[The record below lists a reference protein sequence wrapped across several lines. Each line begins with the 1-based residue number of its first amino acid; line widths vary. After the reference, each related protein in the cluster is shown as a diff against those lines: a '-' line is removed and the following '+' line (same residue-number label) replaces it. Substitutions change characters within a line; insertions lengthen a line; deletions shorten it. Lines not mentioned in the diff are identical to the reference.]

1 MKVSTVKMPRTTTPL
16 SDTEI
21 KKSKIKDKTYKL
33 SDGQGL
39 YLVVKENGTKFF
51 RYDYTFQNKRK
62 SMSFGTYPE
71 ISLKDARIKRD
82 ETKKLLLEGI
92 DPIEY
97 KNNNIP
103 TLSSTFKAIAENW
116 LDKMKS
122 GWESSTHQKTK
133 ARLENHVYD
142 FIGHI
147 NIQDITRLDILKII
161 DHMQKQ
167 DIFELTSRVLNNIER
182 IYKYAVTYGL
192 VKHNIIAD
200 IDKRSALKSK
210 EVVHVP
216 AVTKEND
223 IRELMKDIVNYG
235 KMYRADIST
244 IYALRLAPFVFL
256 RPFNLRNLEWKE
268 IDFMNAFIDIP
279 AHKMKGKVRFILP
292 LSEQALATLEKVKP
306 YSYDRSS
313 LVFPSPT
320 SNSKPL
326 SENTLNHA
334 LMKLGYKN
342 LMTTHGFRSMFS
354 TTANCHKTKHGFH
367 PDVIEACLA
376 HAEKNK
382 VRAAYDRTDVMKY
395 FEEKKKLVLWWGN
408 WLIKNSTV

>member
-1 MKVSTVKMPRTTTPL
+1 MPRSTTPL

-39 YLVVKENGTKFF
+39 YLVVKDNGTKFF

-62 SMSFGTYPE
+62 SMSFGTYPDL
-71 ISLKDARIKRD
+71 SLKEARVKRE
-82 ETKKLLLEGI
+82 ETKKLLLEEI
-92 DPIEY
+92 DPVEY

-116 LDKMKS
+116 LDKMQS
-122 GWESSTHQKTK
+122 GWKPITHQKSK
-133 ARLENHVYD
+133 VRLEQHAYP
-142 FIGHI
+142 FIGHM
-147 NIQDITRLDILKII
+147 NIKDITRLDILKII

-167 DIFELTSRVLNNIER
+167 DIYELTSRVLNNIER

-192 VKHNIIAD
+192 VEHNIIAD
-200 IDKRSALKSK
+200 LDKRSVLKRK

-216 AVTKEND
+216 ALTKEDEIKGLIND
-223 IRELMKDIVNYG
+223 IYSYG
-235 KMYRADIST
+235 DAFNADIST

-256 RPFNLRNLEWKE
+256 RPFNLRNLEWSEINFKESYIE
-268 IDFMNAFIDIP
+268 IDAE
-279 AHKMKGKVRFILP
+279 KMKMNQSFILP
-292 LSEQALATLEKVKP
+292 LSKQALEIIDKIKP
-306 YSYDRSS
+306 YSFGQSKF
-313 LVFPSPT
+313 VFPSPT
-320 SNSKPL
+320 TNLKPI

-342 LMTTHGFRSMFS
+342 TMTSHGFRSMFS
-354 TTANCHKTKHGFH
+354 TTANRYKTKYSFD

-376 HAEKNK
+376 HAESNK
-382 VRAAYDRTDVMKY
+382 VRAAYDRTDIMKY
-395 FEEKKKLVLWWGN
+395 LDEKRKLVQWWAD
-408 WLIKNSTV
+408 WLKN

>member
-1 MKVSTVKMPRTTTPL
+1 MSRSTTPL

-71 ISLKDARIKRD
+71 ISLKDARIKRA

-103 TLSSTFKAIAENW
+103 TLSSTFQAIAENW
-116 LDKMKS
+116 LVKMQSEWKPI
-122 GWESSTHQKTK
+122 THQKSK
-133 ARLENHVYD
+133 VRLEQHAYP

-192 VKHNIIAD
+192 VEHNIIAD
-200 IDKRSALKSK
+200 IDKRSVLRRKD
-210 EVVHVP
+210 VVHVP
-216 AVTKEND
+216 ALTQEDD
-223 IRELMKDIVNYG
+223 IRELMKDIQSYG
-235 KMYRADIST
+235 QLYNADIST

-256 RPFNLRNLEWKE
+256 RPFNLRNLEWSE
-268 IDFMNAFIDIP
+268 INFNESFLEISAQ
-279 AHKMKGKVRFILP
+279 KMKMSEAFILP
-292 LSEQALATLEKVKP
+292 LSDQALIIINHIKP
-306 YSYDRSS
+306 YSFEKSKF
-313 LVFPSPT
+313 VFPSPT
-320 SNSKPL
+320 SNQKPI

-342 LMTTHGFRSMFS
+342 AMTSHGFRSMFS
-354 TTANCHKTKHGFH
+354 TTANRYKTKYSFD

-395 FEEKKKLVLWWGN
+395 FEEKKKLVQWWAD
-408 WLIKNSTV
+408 WVEL

>member
-1 MKVSTVKMPRTTTPL
+1 MPRSTTPL

-39 YLVVKENGTKFF
+39 YLVVKDNGTKFF

-62 SMSFGTYPE
+62 SMSFGTYPDV
-71 ISLKDARIKRD
+71 SLKDARIKRD
-82 ETKKLLLEGI
+82 ETKKLLLDGI

-116 LDKMKS
+116 LSKMHSEWKPI
-122 GWESSTHQKTK
+122 THQKSK
-133 ARLENHVYD
+133 VRLEQHAYP
-142 FIGHI
+142 FIGHM

-167 DIFELTSRVLNNIER
+167 DIYELTSRVLNNIER

-192 VKHNIIAD
+192 VEHNIIAD
-200 IDKRSALKSK
+200 IDKRSVLKRK

-216 AVTKEND
+216 ALTKED
-223 IRELMKDIVNYG
+223 EIKELIKDIYSYG
-235 KMYRADIST
+235 ETYNADIST

-256 RPFNLRNLEWKE
+256 RPFNLRNLEWSEINFKESYIE
-268 IDFMNAFIDIP
+268 IDAE
-279 AHKMKGKVRFILP
+279 KMKMNQSFILP
-292 LSEQALATLEKVKP
+292 LSKQALEIIDKIKP
-306 YSYDRSS
+306 YSFGQSKF
-313 LVFPSPT
+313 VFPSPT
-320 SNSKPL
+320 SSLKPI

-342 LMTTHGFRSMFS
+342 TMTSHGFRSMFS
-354 TTANCHKTKHGFH
+354 TTANRYKTKYGFD
-367 PDVIEACLA
+367 PDVIEASLA
-376 HAEKNK
+376 HAESNK
-382 VRAAYDRTDVMKY
+382 VRAAYDRSDVMKY
-395 FEEKKKLVLWWGN
+395 FDEKKKLVQWWAD
-408 WLIKNSTV
+408 WLEN

>member
-1 MKVSTVKMPRTTTPL
+1 MPRSTTPL

-62 SMSFGTYPE
+62 SMSFGTYPD

-82 ETKKLLLEGI
+82 ETKKLLLDGI

-103 TLSSTFKAIAENW
+103 TLSSTFQTIAANW
-116 LDKMKS
+116 LVKMQS
-122 GWESSTHQKTK
+122 EWEPVTYKK
-133 ARLENHVYD
+133 AKVRLEQHAYP
-142 FIGHI
+142 FIGHM

-167 DIFELTSRVLNNIER
+167 NIFELTSRVLNNIER

-192 VKHNIIAD
+192 VEHNIIAD
-200 IDKRSALKSK
+200 IDKRSALKRK

-216 AVTKEND
+216 ALTKED
-223 IRELMKDIVNYG
+223 EIKELIKDIYSYG
-235 KMYRADIST
+235 ETYNADIST

-256 RPFNLRNLEWKE
+256 RPFNLRNLEWLEINFKESYIE
-268 IDFMNAFIDIP
+268 IDAE
-279 AHKMKGKVRFILP
+279 KMKMNQSFILP
-292 LSEQALATLEKVKP
+292 LSKQALEIINKIKP
-306 YSYDRSS
+306 YSFGQSKF
-313 LVFPSPT
+313 VFPSPT
-320 SNSKPL
+320 SNLKPI

-342 LMTTHGFRSMFS
+342 TMTSHGFRSMFS
-354 TTANCHKTKHGFH
+354 TTANRYKTKYGFD
-367 PDVIEACLA
+367 PDVIEASLA
-376 HAEKNK
+376 HAESNK

-395 FEEKKKLVLWWGN
+395 FDEKKKLVQWWAD
-408 WLIKNSTV
+408 WLEN

>member
-1 MKVSTVKMPRTTTPL
+1 MPRSTTPL

-21 KKSKIKDKTYKL
+21 KKSKIKDKPYKL

-39 YLVVKENGTKFF
+39 YLVVKDNGTKFF

-62 SMSFGTYPE
+62 SMSFGTYPD
-71 ISLKDARIKRD
+71 ISLKEARIKRD

-116 LDKMKS
+116 LNKMHSEWKPI
-122 GWESSTHQKTK
+122 THQKSK
-133 ARLENHVYD
+133 VRLEQHAYP
-142 FIGHI
+142 FIGYM
-147 NIQDITRLDILKII
+147 NIQEITRLDILKII

-167 DIFELTSRVLNNIER
+167 DIYELTSRVLNNIER

-192 VKHNIIAD
+192 VEHNIIAD
-200 IDKRSALKSK
+200 IDKRSVLKRK

-216 AVTKEND
+216 ALTKED
-223 IRELMKDIVNYG
+223 EIKELIKDIYSYG
-235 KMYRADIST
+235 ETYNADIST

-256 RPFNLRNLEWKE
+256 RPFNLRNLEWSEINYKE
-268 IDFMNAFIDIP
+268 SYIEIVAE
-279 AHKMKGKVRFILP
+279 KMKMNQSFILP
-292 LSEQALATLEKVKP
+292 LSKQALEIIDKIKP
-306 YSYDRSS
+306 YSFGQSKF
-313 LVFPSPT
+313 VFPSPT
-320 SNSKPL
+320 SNLKPI

-342 LMTTHGFRSMFS
+342 TMTSHGFRSMFS
-354 TTANCHKTKHGFH
+354 TTANRYKTKYGFD
-367 PDVIEACLA
+367 PDVIEASLA
-376 HAEKNK
+376 HAESNK
-382 VRAAYDRTDVMKY
+382 VRAAYDRSDVMKY
-395 FEEKKKLVLWWGN
+395 FDEKKKLVQWWAD
-408 WLIKNSTV
+408 WLEN

>member
-1 MKVSTVKMPRTTTPL
+1 MSRSTTPL

-39 YLVVKENGTKFF
+39 YLVVKDNGTKFF

-82 ETKKLLLEGI
+82 ETRKLLLEDI

-97 KNNNIP
+97 KNSNTP
-103 TLSSTFKAIAENW
+103 ALTTTFRSIAENW
-116 LDKMKS
+116 LDKMQSEWKPITYQKS
-122 GWESSTHQKTK
+122 KV
-133 ARLENHVYD
+133 RLEQHAYP
-142 FIGHI
+142 FIGNM
-147 NIQDITRLDILKII
+147 NIQDITRLDILKVI
-161 DHMQKQ
+161 DHMQQQ

-182 IYKYAVTYGL
+182 VYKYAVTYGL
-192 VKHNIIAD
+192 VAHNIIAD
-200 IDKRSALKSK
+200 LDKRSVLKRK
-210 EVVHVP
+210 DVVHVP
-216 AVTKEND
+216 AVTKEDD
-223 IRELMKDIVNYG
+223 IKELMKDIYSYG
-235 KMYRADIST
+235 EMYNADIST
-244 IYALRLAPFVFL
+244 IYALRLSPFVFL
-256 RPFNLRNLEWKE
+256 RPFNLRHLEWSEINFKESYIE
-268 IDFMNAFIDIP
+268 IDAE
-279 AHKMKGKVRFILP
+279 KMKMNQSFILP
-292 LSEQALATLEKVKP
+292 LSKQALEIIDKIKP
-306 YSYDRSS
+306 YSFGQSKF
-313 LVFPSPT
+313 VFPSPT
-320 SNSKPL
+320 SNLKPI

-342 LMTTHGFRSMFS
+342 TMTSHGFRSMFS
-354 TTANCHKTKHGFH
+354 TTANRCKTKYSFD

-395 FEEKKKLVLWWGN
+395 FEEKKRLVEWWAN
-408 WLIKNSTV
+408 WLCDKEE

>member
-1 MKVSTVKMPRTTTPL
+1 MPRNTMPL

-39 YLVVKENGTKFF
+39 YLVVKDNGTKFF

-62 SMSFGTYPE
+62 SMSFGIYPDF
-71 ISLKDARIKRD
+71 SLKDARIKRD
-82 ETKKLLLEGI
+82 ETKGLLLQGI

-103 TLSSTFKAIAENW
+103 TLSLTFQAIAENW
-116 LDKMKS
+116 LAKMQSEWKPI
-122 GWESSTHQKTK
+122 THQKSK
-133 ARLENHVYD
+133 VRLEQHAHP
-142 FIGHI
+142 FIGHM
-147 NIQDITRLDILKII
+147 NIKDITRLDILKIM

-192 VKHNIIAD
+192 VEHNIIAD
-200 IDKRSALKSK
+200 IDKRSALKRK
-210 EVVHVP
+210 DVVHVP
-216 AVTKEND
+216 ALTQEND
-223 IRELMKDIVNYG
+223 IRELMKDIKSYG
-235 KMYRADIST
+235 QIYNADIST

-256 RPFNLRNLEWKE
+256 RPFNLRNLEWSE
-268 IDFMNAFIDIP
+268 ISFTQSFLEIPAQKMKMSQAFI
-279 AHKMKGKVRFILP
+279 LS
-292 LSEQALATLEKVKP
+292 LSEQALNIINQIKP
-306 YSYDRSS
+306 YSFGRSNF
-313 LVFPSPT
+313 VFPSPT
-320 SNSKPL
+320 SNLKPI

-342 LMTTHGFRSMFS
+342 IMTSHGFRSMFS
-354 TTANCHKTKHGFH
+354 TTVNRYKTKHFM
-367 PDVIEACLA
+367 DADIIEACLA

-382 VRAAYDRTDVMKY
+382 VRAAYDRSDVMKY
-395 FEEKKKLVLWWGN
+395 FDEKKKLVQWWAD
-408 WLIKNSTV
+408 WLEL

>member
-1 MKVSTVKMPRTTTPL
+1 MSRSTTPL

-71 ISLKDARIKRD
+71 ISLKDARIKKD

-103 TLSSTFKAIAENW
+103 TLSSTFQAIAENW
-116 LDKMKS
+116 LAKMQSEWKPI
-122 GWESSTHQKTK
+122 THQKSK
-133 ARLENHVYD
+133 VRLEQHAYP
-142 FIGHI
+142 FIGHM

-192 VKHNIIAD
+192 VEHNIIAD
-200 IDKRSALKSK
+200 IDKRSVLRRKD
-210 EVVHVP
+210 VVHVP
-216 AVTKEND
+216 ALTQEDD
-223 IRELMKDIVNYG
+223 IRELIV
-235 KMYRADIST
+235 KRTAKLVS
-244 IYALRLAPFVFL
+244 RKC
-256 RPFNLRNLEWKE
+256 NLRV
-268 IDFMNAFIDIP
+268 AF
-279 AHKMKGKVRFILP
+279 
-292 LSEQALATLEKVKP
+292 
-306 YSYDRSS
+306 
-313 LVFPSPT
+313 
-320 SNSKPL
+320 
-326 SENTLNHA
+326 
-334 LMKLGYKN
+334 
-342 LMTTHGFRSMFS
+342 
-354 TTANCHKTKHGFH
+354 
-367 PDVIEACLA
+367 
-376 HAEKNK
+376 
-382 VRAAYDRTDVMKY
+382 
-395 FEEKKKLVLWWGN
+395 
-408 WLIKNSTV
+408 

>member
-1 MKVSTVKMPRTTTPL
+1 MPRSTTPL

-39 YLVVKENGTKFF
+39 YLVVKDNGTKFF

-62 SMSFGTYPE
+62 SMSFGTYPDL
-71 ISLKDARIKRD
+71 SLKEARIKRD
-82 ETKKLLLEGI
+82 ETKKLLLEKI

-103 TLSSTFKAIAENW
+103 TLSYTFKVIAENW
-116 LDKMKS
+116 LYKMQSEWKPI
-122 GWESSTHQKTK
+122 THQKSK
-133 ARLENHVYD
+133 VRLEQHAYP
-142 FIGHI
+142 FIGHV
-147 NIQDITRLDILKII
+147 NIKDITRLDILKII
-161 DHMQKQ
+161 DHMQEQ
-167 DIFELTSRVLNNIER
+167 DIYELTSRVLNNIER

-192 VKHNIIAD
+192 AEHNIIAD
-200 IDKRSALKSK
+200 LDKRSVLKRK

-216 AVTKEND
+216 ALTKED
-223 IRELMKDIVNYG
+223 EIKGLIKDIFSYG
-235 KMYRADIST
+235 EAFNADIST

-256 RPFNLRNLEWKE
+256 RPFNLRNLEWSEINFKE
-268 IDFMNAFIDIP
+268 SYIEINAE
-279 AHKMKGKVRFILP
+279 KMKMNQSFILP
-292 LSEQALATLEKVKP
+292 LSKQALEIINTIKP
-306 YSYDRSS
+306 YSFKQSKF
-313 LVFPSPT
+313 VFPSPT
-320 SNSKPL
+320 TNLKPI

-342 LMTTHGFRSMFS
+342 TMTSHGFRSMFS
-354 TTANCHKTKHGFH
+354 TTANRYKTKHGFD

-376 HAEKNK
+376 HAESNK

-395 FEEKKKLVLWWGN
+395 FDEKKRLVQWWAD
-408 WLIKNSTV
+408 WLLD

>member
-1 MKVSTVKMPRTTTPL
+1 MSRSTTPL

-51 RYDYTFQNKRK
+51 RYDYTFQSKRK

-103 TLSSTFKAIAENW
+103 TLSSTFQAIAENW
-116 LDKMKS
+116 LAKMQSEWKPI
-122 GWESSTHQKTK
+122 THQKSK
-133 ARLENHVYD
+133 VRLAQHAYP

-161 DHMQKQ
+161 DYMQKQ

-192 VKHNIIAD
+192 VEHNIIAD
-200 IDKRSALKSK
+200 IDKRSVLRRKD
-210 EVVHVP
+210 VVHVP
-216 AVTKEND
+216 ALTQEDD
-223 IRELMKDIVNYG
+223 IRELMKDIQSYG
-235 KMYRADIST
+235 QLYNADIST

-256 RPFNLRNLEWKE
+256 RPFNLRNLEWSEVNFNESFLE
-268 IDFMNAFIDIP
+268 ISAQ
-279 AHKMKGKVRFILP
+279 KMKMSEAFILP
-292 LSEQALATLEKVKP
+292 LSEQALRIINQIKP
-306 YSYDRSS
+306 IM
-313 LVFPSPT
+313 
-320 SNSKPL
+320 
-326 SENTLNHA
+326 A
-334 LMKLGYKN
+334 
-342 LMTTHGFRSMFS
+342 
-354 TTANCHKTKHGFH
+354 
-367 PDVIEACLA
+367 
-376 HAEKNK
+376 
-382 VRAAYDRTDVMKY
+382 
-395 FEEKKKLVLWWGN
+395 
-408 WLIKNSTV
+408 

>member
-1 MKVSTVKMPRTTTPL
+1 MSRSTTPL

-39 YLVVKENGTKFF
+39 YLVVKDNGTKFF

-62 SMSFGTYPE
+62 SMSFGTYPDL
-71 ISLKDARIKRD
+71 SLKDARIKRE
-82 ETKKLLLEGI
+82 ETKKLLLDGI

-103 TLSSTFKAIAENW
+103 TLFSTFKVIAENW
-116 LDKMKS
+116 LDKMQSEWKPI
-122 GWESSTHQKTK
+122 THQKSK
-133 ARLENHVYD
+133 VRLEQHAYP

-147 NIQDITRLDILKII
+147 NIKDITRLDILKII

-192 VKHNIIAD
+192 VEHNIIAD
-200 IDKRSALKSK
+200 IDKRSALKRK
-210 EVVHVP
+210 EVVHMP
-216 AVTKEND
+216 ALTKEDD
-223 IRELMKDIVNYG
+223 IRELMKDIESYG
-235 KMYRADIST
+235 VIYKADIST
-244 IYALRLAPFVFL
+244 IYALQLAPFIFL
-256 RPFNLRNLEWKE
+256 RPYNLRELEWKE
-268 IDFMNAFIDIP
+268 VDFENALLDIP
-279 AHKMKGKVRFILP
+279 ANKMKGEVRFILP
-292 LSEQALATLEKVKP
+292 LSNKALEILEKIKP
-306 YSYDRSS
+306 YSYNKS
-313 LVFPSPT
+313 LFVFPSPT
-320 SNSKPL
+320 SNIKTI

-342 LMTTHGFRSMFS
+342 LMTTHGFRAMFS
-354 TTANCHKTKHGFH
+354 TTANRYKTKHFM
-367 PDVIEACLA
+367 DADIIEACLA

-395 FEEKKKLVLWWGN
+395 FEEKKKLLQWWAN
-408 WLIKNSTV
+408 WLENEEK